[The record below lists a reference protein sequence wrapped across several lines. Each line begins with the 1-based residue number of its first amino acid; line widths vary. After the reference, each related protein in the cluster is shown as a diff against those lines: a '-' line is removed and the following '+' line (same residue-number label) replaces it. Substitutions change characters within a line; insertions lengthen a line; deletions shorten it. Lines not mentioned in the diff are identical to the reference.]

1 MADSATMTDV
11 KNSTTLMPNYAV
23 VLHNDQDHSIAF
35 VIEMISKVCKY
46 GRDKSMALAM
56 RVHYEGRAHVWIGPL
71 ELAELKCEQ
80 LTNCGADPY
89 NDKHVDKPLNVTVEK
104 LP

>member
-1 MADSATMTDV
+1 MTTILPE
-11 KNSTTLMPNYAV
+11 TTNTTSLMPNYAV
-23 VLHNDQDHSIAF
+23 ILHNDDDHTLTF

-46 GRDKSMALAM
+46 GSSKCMALAM

-71 ELAELKCEQ
+71 EIAELKCEQ
-80 LTNCGADPY
+80 LTNCGKDPY
-89 NDKHVDKPLNVTVEK
+89 SDKHVDKPLNVTVEP